1 MAKSETKRI
10 QYIDCLKGFA
20 ILLVVI
26 GHIFDGYIRA
36 GYFSEYRNFMCGG
49 YNLIYS
55 FHMALFFLIS
65 GFVYRK
71 AYFTASGEKKPKM
84 KLQIFNILI
93 IYFVFSVLFGLF
105 KMLVGKYTN
114 GDVSFMDI
122 LLIGIKAIYPYWYLY
137 VMLIYYILFSV
148 KVVYK
153 LPIYIQVFILF
164 GVSFISNFVSGAISS
179 YFEIKHIMYY
189 LLFFGLGII
198 IAIHYDKYQK
208 YELWISVFTFVV
220 SLIIIVIDRVGYTY
234 DDFHSG
240 LLLWNRKYN
249 FIIALGIVLFLL
261 YLFRIL
267 FSKNEAI
274 HVKFFSFLG
283 RYSLEI
289 YVIHCVFTA
298 GNRVILQKLNIDN
311 FYLNIILNTIISTAL
326 PVLIS
331 YICQKI
337 NIHKMIFQPAVYLSE
352 RSYKHE
358 V

>member
-1 MAKSETKRI
+1 MVKSEVKRI
-10 QYIDCLKGFA
+10 QYIDCLKGFV

-26 GHIFDGYIRA
+26 GHVFDGYIRA

-49 YNLIYS
+49 FNLIYS

-84 KLQIFNILI
+84 KLQIVNILI
-93 IYFVFSVLFGLF
+93 IYLVFSILFGLF
-105 KMLVGKYTN
+105 KMFVGKYTN
-114 GDVSFMDI
+114 SDVSFMDI

-137 VMLIYYILFSV
+137 VLLIYYILFSA
-148 KVVYK
+148 KPVYK
-153 LPIYIQVFILF
+153 LPIYIQLFTLF
-164 GVSFISNFVSGAISS
+164 GISFISNFIPGSVGF
-179 YFEIKHIMYY
+179 YFEIKHVMYY
-189 LLFFGLGII
+189 MLFFGLGII
-198 IAIHYDKYQK
+198 IAVHYDTYKK

-220 SLIIIVIDRVGYTY
+220 SLIIIVVDRVGYTY
-234 DDFHSG
+234 DDFNSG
-240 LLLWNRKYN
+240 LLLLNRKYN
-249 FIIALGIVLFLL
+249 FIIALGIALFFL

-267 FSKNEAI
+267 FSKNDEI
-274 HVKFFSFLG
+274 MSKIFSFLG

-298 GNRVILQKLNIDN
+298 GNRVIFQKLNIDN
-311 FYLNIILNTIISTAL
+311 FYLNIILNIIISTSL
-326 PVLIS
+326 PVIFS
-331 YICQKI
+331 YICKKI
-337 NIHKMIFQPAVYLSE
+337 NIHKIIFHPAVYLSE

>member
-26 GHIFDGYIRA
+26 GHVFDGYIRA

-49 YNLIYS
+49 FNLIYS

-105 KMLVGKYTN
+105 KMFVGKYTN

-122 LLIGIKAIYPYWYLY
+122 LLIWMKTIAPYWYLY
-137 VMLIYYILFSV
+137 VLLIYYILFSV

-153 LPIYIQVFILF
+153 LPIYIQVLILF
-164 GVSFISNFVSGAISS
+164 GISFISNFVPGAIGL

-198 IAIHYDKYQK
+198 IAMHYDAYQK

-220 SLIIIVIDRVGYTY
+220 SLIIIAVDRVGYTY
-234 DDFHSG
+234 DDFNSDS
-240 LLLWNRKYN
+240 LLRDRKYN

-261 YLFRIL
+261 YLFRML

-298 GNRVILQKLNIDN
+298 GNRVVLQKLNIDS
-311 FYLNIILNTIISTAL
+311 FYLNIILNIIISTAL
-326 PVLIS
+326 PILFS
-331 YICQKI
+331 YICKKI

-352 RSYKHE
+352 RSHKHE

>member
-1 MAKSETKRI
+1 MMKSESNRI

-36 GYFSEYRNFMCGG
+36 GYFPEYRNFMCGG

-71 AYFTASGEKKPKM
+71 AYFTSSGEKKPKM

-93 IYFVFSVLFGLF
+93 IYLVFSILFGIF

-114 GDVSFMDI
+114 NDVSFMDI
-122 LLIGIKAIYPYWYLY
+122 LLIGIKPISPYWYLY
-137 VMLIYYILFSV
+137 ILLIYYIIFSL
-148 KVVYK
+148 KIVYK
-153 LPIYIQVFILF
+153 LQLFIQLFILF
-164 GVSFISNFVSGAISS
+164 GMSFISNFVPSAIAS
-179 YFEIKHIMYY
+179 YFEIKRAMFY

-198 IAIHYDKYQK
+198 IAAYYNTYKK
-208 YELWISVFTFVV
+208 YELWIAVFTFIV
-220 SLIIIVIDRVGYTY
+220 SLVIIVVDRVGYTY

-240 LLLWNRKYN
+240 LSLRGRKYN

-298 GNRVILQKLNIDN
+298 GNRVVLQKLNIDN

-326 PVLIS
+326 PILFS
-331 YICQKI
+331 YICKKI
-337 NIHKMIFQPAVYLSE
+337 NIHKMIFQPAVYWSE
-352 RSYKHE
+352 RSYKRE